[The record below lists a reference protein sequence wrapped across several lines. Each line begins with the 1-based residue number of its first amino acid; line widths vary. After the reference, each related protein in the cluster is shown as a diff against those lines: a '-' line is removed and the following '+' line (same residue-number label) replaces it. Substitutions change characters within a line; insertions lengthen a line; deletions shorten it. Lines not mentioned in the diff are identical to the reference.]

1 MLKKRIQ
8 RYFRYRFPLVTR
20 KTNNKVIRKLINIQ
34 NQQSR
39 LIDPDE
45 IYSGKWSEQE
55 HSIYFSVKHLGEHLG
70 DADDDGLF
78 YDLSSYGQEEIVAAI
93 TDHLDDIEKASKE
106 IRDTLPKPS
115 RVNNT
120 QAS

>member
-8 RYFRYRFPLVTR
+8 RYLKYRFPLVTR
-20 KTNNKVIRKLINIQ
+20 KTNNRVINKLMHVQ

-39 LIDPDE
+39 LIDPNE

-55 HSIYFSVKHLGEHLG
+55 HSIYFSVNHLGEHLG

>member
-1 MLKKRIQ
+1 MLKKQIQ

-20 KTNNKVIRKLINIQ
+20 KTNNKVIRKLIHVQ

-45 IYSGKWSEQE
+45 IYSGKWSKQE
-55 HSIYFSVKHLGEHLG
+55 HSIYFSVKHLGEYLG

-78 YDLSSYGQEEIVAAI
+78 YDLSSYGQEEIVEAI